1 MARSSSG
8 IVAGLT
14 VAALAAVGFLA
25 FQASANVPD
34 DLGKPSGSVSAKAST
49 HKTPRT
55 AKTAKKDPNAL
66 PTPSGT
72 GVRVVYSTGADRVWL
87 VGAGNKVKRT
97 FKVTPGTVD
106 PAVGTYA
113 VTSRTGATPGSDGT
127 QIEHV
132 VRFAQVNSIAI
143 GFSAA
148 VNGATE
154 APDPEKKVGGIRSS
168 RADGNA
174 MWAFATVGAKVV
186 VVK

>member
-34 DLGKPSGSVSAKAST
+34 TLGEPSASGSAKPSASKA
-49 HKTPRT
+49 PQ
-55 AKTAKKDPNAL
+55 AKKDPAAL
-66 PTPSGT
+66 PAPSGS
-72 GVRVVYSTGADRVWL
+72 GVRVVYSTGSDRVWL
-87 VGAGNKVKRT
+87 VGAHNKVKRT

-106 PAVGTYA
+106 PAAGTYA
-113 VTSRTGATPGSDGT
+113 VTSRTGSTPGSDGT

-132 VRFAQVNSIAI
+132 VRFSLVNGIAF

-148 VNGATE
+148 VNGSTE
-154 APDPEKKVGGIRSS
+154 APDPEKKLGGIRSS
-168 RADGNA
+168 RADGDA
-174 MWAFATVGAKVV
+174 MWAFATVNAKVV

>member
-14 VAALAAVGFLA
+14 VAAVAAVGFLA

-34 DLGKPSGSVSAKAST
+34 TLGKPSKTVSTTSTTPKAP
-49 HKTPRT
+49 H
-55 AKTAKKDPNAL
+55 AKTDPAAL
-66 PTPSGT
+66 PSPSGT
-72 GVRVVYSTGADRVWL
+72 GVRVVYSTGGDRVWL
-87 VGAGNKVKRT
+87 VGAGNKVRRT

-106 PAVGTYA
+106 PDAGTYV
-113 VTSRTGATPGSDGT
+113 VTSRTGAASGSDGT
-127 QIEHV
+127 QIEHI
-132 VRFAQVNSIAI
+132 VRFTLVNGIAV

-148 VNGATE
+148 VSGSTE
-154 APDPEKKVGGIRSS
+154 PPDPEKKLGGIRAS
-168 RADGNA
+168 RADGDA

>member
-34 DLGKPSGSVSAKAST
+34 TLGEPSASGSAKPSASKA
-49 HKTPRT
+49 PQ
-55 AKTAKKDPNAL
+55 AKKDPAAL
-66 PTPSGT
+66 PAPSGS
-72 GVRVVYSTGADRVWL
+72 GVRVVYSTGSDRVWL
-87 VGAGNKVKRT
+87 VGAHNKVKRT
-97 FKVTPGTVD
+97 FKVTPSTVD
-106 PAVGTYA
+106 PAAGTYA
-113 VTSRTGATPGSDGT
+113 VTSRTGSTPGSDGT

-132 VRFAQVNSIAI
+132 VRFSLVNGIAF

-148 VNGATE
+148 VNGSTE
-154 APDPEKKVGGIRSS
+154 APDPEKKLGGIRSS
-168 RADGNA
+168 RADGDA
-174 MWAFATVGAKVV
+174 MWAFATVNAKVV

>member
-34 DLGKPSGSVSAKAST
+34 TLGKPAASVSAEPSASKAAP
-49 HKTPRT
+49 K
-55 AKTAKKDPNAL
+55 AKKDPAAL
-66 PTPSGT
+66 PAASGS

-97 FKVTPGTVD
+97 FEVTPGTVD

-132 VRFAQVNSIAI
+132 VRFTEVDSVSV

-148 VNGATE
+148 VSGSTE
-154 APDPEKKVGGIRSS
+154 APDPEKKVGGIRAS
-168 RADGNA
+168 RANGDA

>member
-14 VAALAAVGFLA
+14 VAAIAAVGFLA

-34 DLGKPSGSVSAKAST
+34 SLGKPSKTVSTTPTAPKAP
-49 HKTPRT
+49 HG
-55 AKTAKKDPNAL
+55 KKDPAAL
-66 PTPSGT
+66 PAPSGA
-72 GVRVVYSTGADRVWL
+72 GVRVVYSTGGDRVWL
-87 VGAGNKVKRT
+87 VGAGNKVRRT

-113 VTSRTGATPGSDGT
+113 VTSRTGAASGSDGT

-132 VRFAQVNSIAI
+132 VRFTLVNGIAI

-148 VNGATE
+148 VNGSTD
-154 APDPEKKVGGIRSS
+154 APDPEKKLGGIRAS
-168 RADGNA
+168 RADGDA

>member
-25 FQASANVPD
+25 FQAQANVPD
-34 DLGKPSGSVSAKAST
+34 TLGEPSGSVSPTVSAP
-49 HKTPRT
+49 KTPK
-55 AKTAKKDPNAL
+55 AAKKDPAAL
-66 PTPSGT
+66 PAPSGT

-97 FKVTPGTVD
+97 FEVTPGTVD
-106 PAVGTYA
+106 PAAGTYA

-132 VRFAQVNSIAI
+132 VRFTQVDSVAV

-148 VNGATE
+148 VSGSTE
-154 APDPEKKVGGIRSS
+154 APDPEKKVGGIRAS
-168 RADGNA
+168 RADGDA

-186 VVK
+186 VIK

>member
-1 MARSSSG
+1 VARSSSG

-34 DLGKPSGSVSAKAST
+34 TLGGEPSASVSAEPSASKAAP
-49 HKTPRT
+49 K
-55 AKTAKKDPNAL
+55 AKKKDPAAL
-66 PTPSGT
+66 SASSGT
-72 GVRVVYSTGADRVWL
+72 GVRVVYSTGSDRVWL

-106 PAVGTYA
+106 PSAGTYA
-113 VTSRTGATPGSDGT
+113 VTSRTGSTPGSDGT

-132 VRFAQVNSIAI
+132 VRFSLVNGVAF

-148 VNGATE
+148 VNGSTE
-154 APDPEKKVGGIRSS
+154 APDPEKKLGGIRSS
-168 RADGNA
+168 RADGDA
-174 MWAFATVGAKVV
+174 MWGFATVGVKVV